1 MSNFGQAFQNAG
13 FDPSILYQLPN
24 NGGNVNPAALSGMT
38 GGGVD
43 QTQQQQGMQ
52 GFNLSNAAISN
63 ALGGNTGNVGGAAAG
78 GGGALPAN
86 WLNSFNSLQSHA
98 SQQLD
103 QRTRQQ
109 QAMGQ
114 QQQNPGQTPNLMGAA
129 PSQFDLV
136 SDAPTVRM
144 LTPFSFGC
152 RQSVRA

>member
-1 MSNFGQAFQNAG
+1 MSKFGQAFQNAG

-38 GGGVD
+38 GGVD
-43 QTQQQQGMQ
+43 QSQQQQGMQ
-52 GFNLSNAAISN
+52 GFNLSNVAISN
-63 ALGGNTGNVGGAAAG
+63 ALGGNTNNVGGAAAG
-78 GGGALPAN
+78 GGGALPTN

-103 QRTRQQ
+103 QRARQQ

-114 QQQNPGQTPNLMGAA
+114 QQQQNPGETPNVMGSA

-136 SDAPTVRM
+136 SDAPGVRM
-144 LTPFSFGC
+144 LTRFSFVC